1 VWVSPILNA
10 AMINYPCHP
19 HEPGEMGIPFP
30 GKTTLFHLCMEQRR
44 YAIPVTLSLRL
55 NGARMTGVGFPN
67 SQCSD
72 DKLPL
77 SSSRAWRDG
86 EPVHGMSLRAQRG
99 NPSTIQMSLRGT
111 ESRGNPILYPEIP
124 TGSANPRNDNPF
136 PVILGS
142 VSDTGIPLPIS

>member
-30 GKTTLFHLCMEQRR
+30 GKTTLFHLWWSRGGTR
-44 YAIPVTLSLRL
+44 FPSAFAIAQCSENDRIWD
-55 NGARMTGVGFPN
+55 ACA
-67 SQCSD
+67 QCSD